1 MAIFVATRTILK
13 YHLRSSTGQ
22 LMPSFPIDDSVIFRK
37 TIKGTQEVAERT
49 FGLDRN
55 LRRLLIVIDGIK
67 DVTELSAFVRSTE
80 VDASIAQLETKGFI
94 ERLDA
99 GEESPGR
106 VAYAPAANDP
116 AVFAL
121 IKRNA
126 MVEIRQRLGP
136 VSSLLI
142 NEIEA
147 CPGPRELREKLRNI
161 ENVLVHVLG
170 PAEGRE
176 LARKL
181 GSELTRLVA
190 QST

>member
-1 MAIFVATRTILK
+1 
-13 YHLRSSTGQ
+13 
-22 LMPSFPIDDSVIFRK
+22 MPSLPVDDSTVFRK
-37 TIKGTQEVAERT
+37 TPRGTLEVAERT

-67 DVTELSAFVRSTE
+67 DVAELSAFVRSAE

-94 ERLDA
+94 ERLTP
-99 GEESPGR
+99 GEEPPSRP
-106 VAYAPAANDP
+106 AYAPAANDP

-147 CPGPRELREKLRNI
+147 CAGPRELREKLRNI

-176 LARKL
+176 LVRKL
-181 GSELTRLVA
+181 GGELTRLVA
-190 QST
+190 QS

>member
-1 MAIFVATRTILK
+1 ME
-13 YHLRSSTGQ
+13 
-22 LMPSFPIDDSVIFRK
+22 DSVIFRK
-37 TIKGTQEVAERT
+37 TGKGALEVEERT
-49 FGLDRN
+49 FDLDRK
-55 LRRLLIVIDGIK
+55 LRRLLIVVDGIK
-67 DVTELSAFVRSTE
+67 DVAELSAFARSTE
-80 VDASIAQLETKGFI
+80 VDASIAQLEAQGFI
-94 ERLDA
+94 ERVIP
-99 GEESPGR
+99 GEQPPDR

-126 MVEIRQRLGP
+126 MVEIRQRMGP

-147 CPGPRELREKLRNI
+147 CTGPRELREKLRNI

-190 QST
+190 KTV